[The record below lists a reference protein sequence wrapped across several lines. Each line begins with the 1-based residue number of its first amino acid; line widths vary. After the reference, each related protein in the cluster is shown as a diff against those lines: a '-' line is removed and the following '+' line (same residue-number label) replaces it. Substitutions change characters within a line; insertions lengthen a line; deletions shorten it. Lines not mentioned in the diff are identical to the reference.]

1 MDYKVPFKKT
11 KTSKK
16 ETFLKTLQQMLA
28 TNEVTKK
35 RKKTV
40 LTGKKYIKINGK
52 KRLVHVGKK
61 GGRYYIKNKK
71 KCYIPKNKKL
81 IGGCGAC
88 MSGGG
93 IDLSGS
99 ITAATLFMISKW
111 LSEKN
116 NIKRFS
122 K

>member
-71 KCYIPKNKKL
+71 L